1 MTRRAR
7 LGGPIAAFVLGCGA
21 GERAGS
27 GPSID
32 GVPIEPAVVEHIAAR
47 DGVDATTARARMIE
61 TLRLAAAARADR
73 GAEAELAEARR
84 THLRRT
90 ALARVVL
97 HDDFEASHRIDD
109 LPTDDPLLVRAR
121 TEPRFVHPALHH
133 VCQVIAAPPGKLD
146 DETLAAK
153 TAEPQWRARALARME
168 ALRRHV
174 EATVPLDDADA
185 CELMLRNT
193 ELERDPDDDTIALRS
208 EGAGGFDL
216 DACAEPL
223 GSDGRCDSPRFAPE
237 WVDAVREGP
246 VPGLRGPFPTRFG
259 VHLALVREV
268 LPASLPENPGFEAE
282 LRARI
287 HPMWTTAALGEWLTS
302 LRTRH
307 AALVAVGGE

>member
-1 MTRRAR
+1 